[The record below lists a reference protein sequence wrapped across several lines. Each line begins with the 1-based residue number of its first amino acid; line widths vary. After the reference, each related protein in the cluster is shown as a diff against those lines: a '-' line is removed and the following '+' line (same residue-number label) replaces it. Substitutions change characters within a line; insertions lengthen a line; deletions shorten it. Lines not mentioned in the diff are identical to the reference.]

1 MTGQIHLFEMRRLEA
16 LSNTIFG
23 VAMTLLAYD
32 LPRAAQFAS
41 APDWT
46 ALVHAYSQK
55 VLVLMI
61 SFMVAGFFW
70 LTHHRRLAFAP
81 EAGRGVVF
89 LNLLFLMSIVIL
101 PATSSL
107 YGAYRSDTVVAV
119 VYGLHLTEIAVLSA
133 ILWFLALRGRDPHR
147 DIQVAALF
155 PIAIFLLGTAVAFVA
170 PSASLFVWLLAFGA
184 PLVGWLGTRLPE
196 RAVKRVD
203 SQSS

>member
-1 MTGQIHLFEMRRLEA
+1 
-16 LSNTIFG
+16 
-23 VAMTLLAYD
+23 
-32 LPRAAQFAS
+32 
-41 APDWT
+41 
-46 ALVHAYSQK
+46 
-55 VLVLMI
+55 
-61 SFMVAGFFW
+61 
-70 LTHHRRLAFAP
+70 
-81 EAGRGVVF
+81 
-89 LNLLFLMSIVIL
+89 
-101 PATSSL
+101 
-107 YGAYRSDTVVAV
+107 VVAV